1 MDSSRKLWVDEI
13 TDVLK
18 ELGGKGSLVE
28 IRKKVKERGV
38 ITYKESSIPRT
49 LERYCSDC
57 DRFCGK
63 KDRFY
68 IVERNG
74 RTKIWGLRGY
84 YKDGILNDR
93 DASYDEDIHTNSLS
107 QNKIESSPFVQFTSE
122 SKDSFEFIPEERTEY
137 SEQKSKKR
145 MGQSDF
151 RKKVLYAYGSKCC
164 VTNETCLEVLQ
175 AAHIQAY
182 VNEESNHIQN
192 GICFRMDIHKLFDE
206 GLIVIN
212 DQFQIVVSH
221 VLQES
226 SYKQFN
232 GRKISLPL
240 EQNAFPSLHA
250 IRKHRERSIQ
260 KGYFCKLSCC
270 IL

>member
-13 TDVLK
+13 TDVLR
-18 ELGGKGSLVE
+18 ELGGKGSLLD
-28 IRKKVKERGV
+28 IRKKVKERG
-38 ITYKESSIPRT
+38 IIPYKESSIPRT

-57 DRFCGK
+57 ERFCGK
-63 KDRFY
+63 KDSFY

-84 YKDGILNDR
+84 YKDGIPNNSDGS
-93 DASYDEDIHTNSLS
+93 DNEDIPTNSLS
-107 QNKIESSPFVQFTSE
+107 KNKIEPSPLVPFQSDSE
-122 SKDSFEFIPEERTEY
+122 DSFKHIPEEKTEY
-137 SEQKSKKR
+137 SEQKFKKR

-151 RKKVLYAYGSKCC
+151 RKKVLNAYGSKCC
-164 VTNETCLEVLQ
+164 ITNETCLEVLQ

-212 DQFQIVVSH
+212 DQFRIVVSH
-221 VLQES
+221 ILQES
-226 SYKQFN
+226 SYKQFD
-232 GRKISLPL
+232 GREISLPL
-240 EQNAFPSLHA
+240 EPNAFPSLHA

-260 KGYFCKLSCC
+260 KGYF
-270 IL
+270 